1 MTAEH
6 TMVLSPAAEVRFE
19 EYLTQMRRALLG
31 VPDVSP
37 AEIEADIREHVE
49 NELRGAARPVELLV
63 LETVLRRLGPPTQWL
78 PPGRVP
84 VAAQVSAGFSTLG
97 QYLKARFR
105 AARDAVWRGPEDW
118 RLAYLSFGV
127 FAVGILAFPLFPL
140 FLVISYFL
148 SRAGIATAAGKGI
161 ALDAGRKWLLYPPV
175 VLVSLALVLAVVAAP
190 VGVIIPVVHGIDGA
204 DRWERWEKAGRPY
217 TTSTNRLTYG
227 QPTPYP
233 LADSAVRE
241 RYPQIE
247 TRLDRVL
254 AVLPGPVA
262 AREVVAVGFFAAGV
276 LLAWWALVG
285 CLASACPRLSRGLV
299 FPLAQSFIT
308 RRASWV
314 GTACLLLLAAWGAAA
329 YRIAEAAGLV

>member
-6 TMVLSPAAEVRFE
+6 TMGLSPAAEARFE

-49 NELRGAARPVELLV
+49 NELRGAARPVEPLV

-84 VAAQVSAGFSTLG
+84 VTAQVSAGFSTLG
-97 QYLKARFR
+97 QYIRARFR

-127 FAVGILAFPLFPL
+127 FAVGILSVPFFPL

-148 SRAGIATAAGKGI
+148 SRAGIATAADKGI

-175 VLVSLALVLAVVAAP
+175 VLVSLALVLAVIAAP
-190 VGVIIPVVHGIDGA
+190 VGVIIPVVDEIGDV
-204 DRWERWEKAGRPY
+204 DRIERWELAGRP
-217 TTSTNRLTYG
+217 TVNSVRNG
-227 QPTPYP
+227 TPLRGRA
-233 LADSAVRE
+233 LADQ
-241 RYPQIE
+241 YPHIE

-254 AVLPGPVA
+254 AAFPGFGPTRVVA
-262 AREVVAVGFFAAGV
+262 AVGFFSAGV

-285 CLASACPRLSRGLV
+285 CLASACPRLARGLV

-314 GTACLLLLAAWGAAA
+314 GTACLLLLAAWGAVA

>member
-6 TMVLSPAAEVRFE
+6 TMGLSPAAEARFD

-49 NELRGAARPVELLV
+49 NELRGAARPVELFV

-97 QYLKARFR
+97 QYIRARFR

-127 FAVGILAFPLFPL
+127 FALGVLAFPLFPL
-140 FLVISYFL
+140 FLVVSYVL
-148 SRAGIATAAGKGI
+148 SRAGIAAAADKGV

-175 VLVSLALVLAVVAAP
+175 VLVSLALVLAVVGTP
-190 VGVIIPVVHGIDGA
+190 VGIIGVTVEEAVRA
-204 DRWERWEKAGRPY
+204 DRSERWERAGRPTQLSAWGRP
-217 TTSTNRLTYG
+217 TTVPLGDREVRAK
-227 QPTPYP
+227 YP
-233 LADSAVRE
+233 EV
-241 RYPQIE
+241 E
-247 TRLDRVL
+247 TQLDRVL
-254 AVLPGPVA
+254 AALPGPVA
-262 AREVVAVGFFAAGV
+262 AREVVAVAFFSAGV

-285 CLASACPRLSRGLV
+285 CVASACPRLARGLV
-299 FPLAQSFIT
+299 FPIAQSFVT

-314 GTACLLLLAAWGAAA
+314 GTACLLLLAAWGAVA
-329 YRIAEAAGLV
+329 YRVAEAAGLV

>member
-6 TMVLSPAAEVRFE
+6 TMGLSPAAEARFE

-31 VPDVSP
+31 VPDVSA

-49 NELRGAARPVELLV
+49 NELRNAARPVEPFV

-84 VAAQVSAGFSTLG
+84 VTAQVSAGFSTLG
-97 QYLKARFR
+97 QYLKARWR
-105 AARDAVWRGPEDW
+105 AARDAVWRGPQDW

-127 FAVGILAFPLFPL
+127 FAVGILSVPFFPL

-148 SRAGIATAAGKGI
+148 SRAGLAAAADQGI
-161 ALDAGRKWLLYPPV
+161 TLDAGRKWLLYPPV
-175 VLVSLALVLAVVAAP
+175 VLVSLALVLAVIAVP
-190 VGVIIPVVHGIDGA
+190 VGIIGVTVEGIEGA
-204 DRWERWEKAGRPY
+204 DRRERWDMAGRP
-217 TTSTNRLTYG
+217 TVLSSWGR
-227 QPTPYP
+227 PTPIPMADREVRAKYP
-233 LADSAVRE
+233 EV
-241 RYPQIE
+241 Q
-247 TRLDRVL
+247 TQLDRVL
-254 AVLPGPVA
+254 AALPGPVA
-262 AREVVAVGFFAAGV
+262 AREVVAVGFYSTGV

-285 CLASACPRLSRGLV
+285 CLAGACPQLSRGLV

-314 GTACLLLLAAWGAAA
+314 GTACLVLLAVWGAAA
-329 YRIAEAAGLV
+329 YRIAEAAGLA